1 MFKDRDRMRIED
13 KNRWERRKMLVKD
26 RKYFVSEQL
35 RYKWQRRGG
44 KGVGSEDG
52 GEAGRKVTRKE
63 GKEYLILY
71 LIVRRSYFSCIRLVR
86 K

>member
-1 MFKDRDRMRIED
+1 
-13 KNRWERRKMLVKD
+13 MLVKD

-63 GKEYLILY
+63 GKE
-71 LIVRRSYFSCIRLVR
+71 
-86 K
+86 